1 MNDSYDRE
9 VAENFLAFMLDYYA
23 MIRRHI
29 VEKNEIRF
37 HSHGFN
43 LLNILESNKDE
54 LLTMSACANQMS
66 ITKQQLTKIVDLMEG
81 QGYVVRSHDENN
93 RRQIRLSITPEGENY
108 LGELR
113 SMIIAEIIRSLD
125 KFSTG
130 ERAEIMDC
138 AKRFSE
144 IFKNDKAR
152 NE

>member
-1 MNDSYDRE
+1 MNDSYDRK

-37 HSHGFN
+37 HSHGFY

-54 LLTMSACANQMS
+54 LLTMSACAKQMS
-66 ITKQQLTKIVDLMEG
+66 ITKQQLTKLVDLMEG

-108 LGELR
+108 LGEQ
-113 SMIIAEIIRSLD
+113 I
-125 KFSTG
+125 G
-130 ERAEIMDC
+130 RAHV
-138 AKRFSE
+138 
-144 IFKNDKAR
+144 
-152 NE
+152 

>member
-37 HSHGFN
+37 HSHGFY

-54 LLTMSACANQMS
+54 LLTMSACAKQMS
-66 ITKQQLTKIVDLMEG
+66 ITKQQLTKIVDLM
-81 QGYVVRSHDENN
+81 V
-93 RRQIRLSITPEGENY
+93 NY
-108 LGELR
+108 FGELK
-113 SMIIAEIIRSLD
+113 SMIIAEIIHSLD
-125 KFSTG
+125 KFDAD

-144 IFKNDKAR
+144 IFKTDKTR